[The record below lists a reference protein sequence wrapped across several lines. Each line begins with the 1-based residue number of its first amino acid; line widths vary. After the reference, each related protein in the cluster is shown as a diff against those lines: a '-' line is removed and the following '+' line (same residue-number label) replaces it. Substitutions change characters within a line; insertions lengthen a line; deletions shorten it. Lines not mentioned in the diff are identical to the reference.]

1 MQDILI
7 TGLATLDL
15 VFKMD
20 SLPVQN
26 EKYRAET
33 AIFSGGGNAGNASV
47 AVARLGAN
55 STIFS
60 AVGCDEVG
68 SFILGELKRENVNT
82 EFVLK
87 LENWQSSFS
96 SVLVDIDGDRQIVNY
111 RESLPVDAINS
122 ISNFPVYDAYL
133 SDSRWSEAAIAT
145 LSLAREYKKPGVL
158 DAEAPVSQNAVE
170 IASHVAFSMQW
181 LKHFT
186 NKDDLMASLK
196 VIENDYNSWAC
207 VTDGPNGVYFLEE
220 GALHNLPTPRI
231 KAKDT
236 LGAGDVWHGAFA
248 VCLAEGKS
256 EREAIKFSNL
266 AAAIKCT
273 RFGGQSSIP
282 TRREIDE
289 FINLK

>member
-15 VFKMD
+15 IFKMD
-20 SLPVQN
+20 SFPVKN

-33 AIFSGGGNAGNASV
+33 AMFSGGGNAGNASV

-55 STIFS
+55 ATIFS

-68 SFILGELKRENVNT
+68 SLILGGLKRENVNT

-96 SVLVDIDGDRQIVNY
+96 SIIVDIDGDRQIVNY
-111 RESLPVDAINS
+111 RKSLPESAVNS
-122 ISNFPVYDAYL
+122 ISNFPIYDAYL
-133 SDSRWSEAAIAT
+133 SDSRWSEAAIIT
-145 LSLAREYKKPGVL
+145 LSLARKYKKPGIL
-158 DAEAPVSQNAVE
+158 DAEEPVSENSVG
-170 IASHVAFSMQW
+170 IASHVAFSKQG
-181 LKHFT
+181 LRNFT
-186 NKDDLMASLK
+186 NNDDLMASLEI
-196 VIENDYNSWAC
+196 IEKDFNSWAC
-207 VTDGPNGVYFLEE
+207 VTDGPNGVYFLED
-220 GALHNLPTPRI
+220 GILHNLPAPRI
-231 KAKDT
+231 KAVDT

-273 RFGGQSSIP
+273 KFGGQSSIP
-282 TRREIDE
+282 SRREISE
-289 FINLK
+289 FNNS